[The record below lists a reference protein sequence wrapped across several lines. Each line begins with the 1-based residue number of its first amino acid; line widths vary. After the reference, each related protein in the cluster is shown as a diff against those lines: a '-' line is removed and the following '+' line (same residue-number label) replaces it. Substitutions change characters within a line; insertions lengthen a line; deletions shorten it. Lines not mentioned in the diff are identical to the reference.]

1 MTFLEAYA
9 KFGPDTMAIAKALDI
24 PEQESDML
32 INARM
37 NREYLRSQA
46 EYLRSAGRQQFEPSN
61 APRKP
66 VRFAGYD
73 ETEKSWW

>member
-9 KFGPDTMAIAKALDI
+9 KYGPDTMAIAEALDI
-24 PEQESDML
+24 KEHEADML
-32 INARM
+32 INM
-37 NREYLRSQA
+37 KMDNDYLRPPWCQRFATS
-46 EYLRSAGRQQFEPSN
+46 P
-61 APRKP
+61 KP